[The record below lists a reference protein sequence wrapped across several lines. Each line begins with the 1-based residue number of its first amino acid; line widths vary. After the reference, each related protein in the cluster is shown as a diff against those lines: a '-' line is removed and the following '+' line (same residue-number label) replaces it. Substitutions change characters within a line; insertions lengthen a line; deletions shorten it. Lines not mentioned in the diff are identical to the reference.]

1 MGGGVV
7 SSADGGDMNEAAYSR
22 TVELSAFVDGDEVW
36 VIAAWSDVET
46 PTTAKLIYGADVED
60 ISRPGFGH
68 FAFTPEELATPGD

>member
-1 MGGGVV
+1 V
-7 SSADGGDMNEAAYSR
+7 R
-22 TVELSAFVDGDEVW
+22 

-60 ISRPGFGH
+60 ISRPGFEH